1 MSKYTYTIDDT
12 ESDLEYEV
20 LKDGEL
26 YIRGTSPMGKEV
38 FEEYLKDEIDK
49 LNKKVAIK

>member
-12 ESDLEYEV
+12 ESDLEYEI

-26 YIRGTSPMGKEV
+26 YLRGASPMDKEV
-38 FEEYLKDEIDK
+38 FEEYLKDEIDI
-49 LNKKVAIK
+49 LNKRGSIK